1 MNQTLT
7 INISGIVFHIEVDAY
22 EALKVYL
29 NTIKSYFNNS
39 EEREEI
45 MLDIEARVAEIF
57 TESQSDNNQVIVM
70 TDITKVIAIMGEPEQ
85 YLTDEEEEEI
95 PTQKTY
101 RKREDKKL
109 FRDPDD
115 RVLGGV
121 ASGLGAYI
129 GLDTV
134 WVRLFFV
141 AAFFMGFGI
150 LTYIIL
156 WIVMPEAKTTAEK
169 LKMRGEPINI
179 KNIGKAFESE
189 AQKVGEKLQNVDTNK
204 FTSKAGTVLEN
215 IVMAIASFFTAVFN
229 VLGKVLGITFL
240 FVGTFLL
247 VVLLVLIFSSTAIV
261 SISSNGIYSIAS
273 QEFFN
278 LIFVNQDQFLLASV
292 ATFLLVGVPIIGL
305 IFLSVRM
312 LFKVRSHYSVG
323 LTFVG
328 LMVVGTVL
336 AFVVGTRLAVE
347 MSAEEEFEKT
357 AIISPDFNTYV
368 IKTNN
373 TEMPGQ
379 GVLEDKFT
387 SISTEGDMMYQRF
400 VEVSIERSENDSMMI
415 ITNFSSHGKS
425 PKDALKKAKA
435 INYEHQLTDSVLF
448 LPDYFIT
455 NKAHKIRGQ
464 QVEIVVYLPLYQ
476 IIYLDKSAK
485 ELIYDID
492 NFTDTNDKKMIGKK
506 WVMLEKGLTCL
517 DCNGI
522 EGITSKEL
530 EELKALKMVETEIE

>member
-29 NTIKSYFNNS
+29 STIKSYFNNS

-57 TESQSDNNQVIVM
+57 AEAQNDKNQVIVM
-70 TDITKVIAIMGEPEQ
+70 ADVNKVIAIMGEPEQ
-85 YLTDEEEEEI
+85 YLTDEEEGI
-95 PTQKTY
+95 PTQKTH

-204 FTSKAGTVLEN
+204 FSSKAGTVLEN

-229 VLGKVLGITFL
+229 IFGKVLGVAFL
-240 FVGTFLL
+240 FVGTFML
-247 VVLLVLIFSSTAIV
+247 VVLLALLFGSTAIF
-261 SISSNGIYSIAS
+261 SISNDGVYSMAS
-273 QEFFN
+273 QDFFN
-278 LIFVNQDQFLLASV
+278 LIFINQDQFYLASIAV
-292 ATFLLVGVPIIGL
+292 FLLIGVPVIGL
-305 IFLSVRM
+305 IFLSIRM

-328 LMVVGTVL
+328 LLVVGTIL
-336 AFVVGTRLAVE
+336 AFMVGTRLAVE
-347 MSAEEEFEKT
+347 MSAGEEFEKT
-357 AIISPDFNTYV
+357 EIISSDFNTYV
-368 IKTNN
+368 IKTNI

-387 SISTEGDMMYQRF
+387 SISIEGDMMYQRF
-400 VEVSIERSENDSMMI
+400 VELSVERSKNDSMMI
-415 ITNFSSHGKS
+415 TTNFSSHGKS
-425 PKDALKKAKA
+425 PKDALNKAKA
-435 INYEHQLTDSVLF
+435 INYVHQFNDSILF
-448 LPDYFIT
+448 FPDYLAT
-455 NKAHKIRGQ
+455 NKEHKIRGQ
-464 QVEIVVYLPLYQ
+464 QVEITVYLPLYQ
-476 IIYLDKSAK
+476 SIYLDKSTK

-492 NFTDTNDKKMIGKK
+492 NFTNTYDKKMVGRK
-506 WVMLEKGLTCL
+506 WVMLEQGLTCL
-517 DCNGI
+517 DCNDI

-530 EELKALKMVETEIE
+530 EELKALKMVETVIE

>member
-57 TESQSDNNQVIVM
+57 AEAQNDKNQVIVM
-70 TDITKVIAIMGEPEQ
+70 ADVNKVIAIMGEPEQ
-85 YLTDEEEEEI
+85 YLTDEEEEI
-95 PTQKTY
+95 PTQKTH

-204 FTSKAGTVLEN
+204 FSSKAGTVLEN

-229 VLGKVLGITFL
+229 IFGKVLGIAFL
-240 FVGTFLL
+240 FVGTFML
-247 VVLLVLIFSSTAIV
+247 VVLLALLFGSSAV
-261 SISSNGIYSIAS
+261 FSISNDGVYSMAS
-273 QEFFN
+273 QDFFN
-278 LIFVNQDQFLLASV
+278 LIFINQDQFYLASIAV
-292 ATFLLVGVPIIGL
+292 FLLVGVPVIGL
-305 IFLSVRM
+305 IFLSIRM
-312 LFKVRSHYSVG
+312 LFKIKSHYSVG
-323 LTFVG
+323 LTFIG
-328 LMVVGTVL
+328 LLVVGIVL
-336 AFVVGTRLAVE
+336 SFMVGTKLAVE
-347 MSAEEEFEKT
+347 MSSEEEFEKT
-357 AIISPDFNTYV
+357 EIISPNFHTYV
-368 IKTNN
+368 IETNI

-379 GVLEDKFT
+379 GVLEDQFT
-387 SISTEGDMMYQRF
+387 SSISIEGDMMYQRF
-400 VEVSIERSENDSMMI
+400 VELSVERSKNDSMMI
-415 ITNFSSHGKS
+415 TTKISSHGRNS
-425 PKDALKKAKA
+425 KDALSKAKD
-435 INYEHQLTDSVLF
+435 INYSYQLTDSILF
-448 LPDYFIT
+448 FPDYLT
-455 NKAHKIRGQ
+455 TKKENKIRGQ
-464 QVEIVVYLPLYQ
+464 QVEVIVYLPLYQ
-476 IIYLDKSAK
+476 SIYLDKSTK
-485 ELIYDID
+485 ELIYDVD
-492 NFTDTNDKKMIGKK
+492 NFTTTYDKKMVGKK
-506 WVMLEKGLTCL
+506 WVMLEQGLTCL
-517 DCNGI
+517 DCDDI

-530 EELKALKMVETEIE
+530 EELKALKMVETVIE

>member
-57 TESQSDNNQVIVM
+57 AEAQNDKNQVIVM
-70 TDITKVIAIMGEPEQ
+70 ADVNKVIAIMGEPEQ
-85 YLTDEEEEEI
+85 YLTDEEEEI
-95 PTQKTY
+95 PTQKTH

-134 WVRLFFV
+134 WIRLFFV

-189 AQKVGEKLQNVDTNK
+189 AQKVGEKLQNVDTKK
-204 FTSKAGTVLEN
+204 FSSKAGTVLEN

-229 VLGKVLGITFL
+229 IFGKVLGVAFL
-240 FVGTFLL
+240 FVGTFML
-247 VVLLVLIFSSTAIV
+247 VVLLALLFGSTAIF
-261 SISSNGIYSIAS
+261 SISNDGVYSMAS
-273 QEFFN
+273 QDFFN
-278 LIFVNQDQFLLASV
+278 LIFVNQDQFYLASIAV
-292 ATFLLVGVPIIGL
+292 FLLIGVPVIGL
-305 IFLSVRM
+305 IFLSIRM

-328 LMVVGTVL
+328 LLVVGTIL
-336 AFVVGTRLAVE
+336 AFMVGTRLAVE

-357 AIISPDFNTYV
+357 EIISPDFNTYV
-368 IKTNN
+368 IKTNI

-387 SISTEGDMMYQRF
+387 SISIEGDMMYQRF
-400 VEVSIERSENDSMMI
+400 VELSVERSKNDSMMI
-415 ITNFSSHGKS
+415 TTNFSSHGKS
-425 PKDALKKAKA
+425 PKDALNKAKA
-435 INYEHQLTDSVLF
+435 INYVHQLNDSILF
-448 LPDYFIT
+448 FPDYLAT
-455 NKAHKIRGQ
+455 NKEHKIRGQ
-464 QVEIVVYLPLYQ
+464 QVEITVYLPLYQ
-476 IIYLDKSAK
+476 SIYLDKSTK

-492 NFTDTNDKKMIGKK
+492 NFTNTYDKKMVGRK
-506 WVMLEKGLTCL
+506 WVMLEQGLTCL
-517 DCNGI
+517 DCNDI

-530 EELKALKMVETEIE
+530 EELKALKMVETVIE

>member
-57 TESQSDNNQVIVM
+57 AEAQNDKNQVIVM
-70 TDITKVIAIMGEPEQ
+70 ADVNKVIAIMGEPEQ
-85 YLTDEEEEEI
+85 YLTDEEEEI
-95 PTQKTY
+95 PTQKTH

-229 VLGKVLGITFL
+229 IFGKVLGIAFL
-240 FVGTFLL
+240 FVGTFML
-247 VVLLVLIFSSTAIV
+247 VVLLALLFGSTAIF
-261 SISSNGIYSIAS
+261 SISNDGAYSVAS
-273 QEFFN
+273 QDFFN
-278 LIFVNQDQFLLASV
+278 LIFINQDQFYLASIAV
-292 ATFLLVGVPIIGL
+292 FLLIGVPVIGL

-312 LFKVRSHYSVG
+312 LFKVKSHYSVG

-328 LMVVGTVL
+328 LLVVGTIL
-336 AFVVGTRLAVE
+336 AFMVGTRLAVE

-357 AIISPDFNTYV
+357 EIISPDFNTYV
-368 IKTNN
+368 IKTNIS
-373 TEMPGQ
+373 EMPGQ

-387 SISTEGDMMYQRF
+387 SISIEGDMMYQRF
-400 VEVSIERSENDSMMI
+400 VELSIERSKNDSMMI
-415 ITNFSSHGKS
+415 TTNFSSHGKS
-425 PKDALKKAKA
+425 PKDALNKAKA
-435 INYEHQLTDSVLF
+435 INYVHQFNDSILF
-448 LPDYFIT
+448 FPDYLAT
-455 NKAHKIRGQ
+455 NKEYKIRGQ
-464 QVEIVVYLPLYQ
+464 QVEITVYLPLYQ
-476 IIYLDKSAK
+476 SIYLDKSTK

-492 NFTDTNDKKMIGKK
+492 NFTNTYDKKMVGRK
-506 WVMLEKGLTCL
+506 WVMLEQGLTCL
-517 DCNGI
+517 DCEDI

-530 EELKALKMVETEIE
+530 EELKALKMVETVIE

>member
-57 TESQSDNNQVIVM
+57 AEAQNDKNQVIVM
-70 TDITKVIAIMGEPEQ
+70 ADVNKVIAIMGEPEQ
-85 YLTDEEEEEI
+85 YLTDEEEEI
-95 PTQKTY
+95 PTQKTH

-189 AQKVGEKLQNVDTNK
+189 AHKVGEQLKNVDTNK
-204 FTSKAGTVLEN
+204 FSSKAGTVLEN
-215 IVMAIASFFTAVFN
+215 IVMGIASFFTAVFN
-229 VLGKVLGITFL
+229 FLGKVLGIAFL
-240 FVGTFLL
+240 FVGTFML
-247 VVLLVLIFSSTAIV
+247 VVLLALLFGSTAIF
-261 SISSNGIYSIAS
+261 SITNDGVYSMAS
-273 QEFFN
+273 QDFFN
-278 LIFVNQDQFLLASV
+278 LIFINQDQFYLASIAV
-292 ATFLLVGVPIIGL
+292 FLLIGVPVIGL
-305 IFLSVRM
+305 IFLSIRM

-323 LTFVG
+323 LTFAG
-328 LMVVGTVL
+328 LLVVGTVL

-368 IKTNN
+368 IKTNI

-387 SISTEGDMMYQRF
+387 SISIEGDMMYQRF
-400 VEVSIERSENDSMMI
+400 VELSVERSKNDSMMI
-415 ITNFSSHGKS
+415 TTNFSSHGKS
-425 PKDALKKAKA
+425 PKDALNKAKA
-435 INYEHQLTDSVLF
+435 INYVHQFNDSILF
-448 LPDYFIT
+448 FPDYLAT
-455 NKAHKIRGQ
+455 NKEHKIRGQ
-464 QVEIVVYLPLYQ
+464 QVEITVYLPLYQ
-476 IIYLDKSAK
+476 SIYLDKSTK

-492 NFTDTNDKKMIGKK
+492 NFTNTYDKKMVGRK
-506 WVMLEKGLTCL
+506 WVMLEQGLTCL
-517 DCNGI
+517 DCNDI
-522 EGITSKEL
+522 EGVTSKEL
-530 EELKALKMVETEIE
+530 EELKALKMVETIIE

>member
-57 TESQSDNNQVIVM
+57 AEAQNDKNQVIVM
-70 TDITKVIAIMGEPEQ
+70 ADVNKVIAIMGEPEQ
-85 YLTDEEEEEI
+85 YLTDEEEEI
-95 PTQKTY
+95 PTQKTH

-229 VLGKVLGITFL
+229 IFGKVLGIAFL
-240 FVGTFLL
+240 FVGTFML
-247 VVLLVLIFSSTAIV
+247 VVLLALLFGSTAIF
-261 SISSNGIYSIAS
+261 SISNDGVYSVAS
-273 QEFFN
+273 QDFFN
-278 LIFVNQDQFLLASV
+278 LIFINQDQFYLASIAV
-292 ATFLLVGVPIIGL
+292 FLLIGVPVIGL

-312 LFKVRSHYSVG
+312 LFKVKSHYSVG

-328 LMVVGTVL
+328 LLVVGTIL
-336 AFVVGTRLAVE
+336 AFMVGTRLAVE

-357 AIISPDFNTYV
+357 EIISPDFNTYV
-368 IKTNN
+368 IKTNIS
-373 TEMPGQ
+373 EMPGQ

-387 SISTEGDMMYQRF
+387 SISIEGDMMYQRF
-400 VEVSIERSENDSMMI
+400 VELSVERSKNDSMMI
-415 ITNFSSHGKS
+415 TTNFSSHGKS
-425 PKDALKKAKA
+425 PKDALNKAKA
-435 INYEHQLTDSVLF
+435 INYVHQFNDSILF
-448 LPDYFIT
+448 FPDYLAT
-455 NKAHKIRGQ
+455 NKEHKIRGQ
-464 QVEIVVYLPLYQ
+464 QVEITVYLPLYQ
-476 IIYLDKSAK
+476 SIYLDKSTK

-492 NFTDTNDKKMIGKK
+492 NFTNTYDKKMVGRK
-506 WVMLEKGLTCL
+506 WVMLEQGLTCL
-517 DCNGI
+517 DCEDI

-530 EELKALKMVETEIE
+530 EELKALKMVETVIE

>member
-85 YLTDEEEEEI
+85 YLTDEEEEI

>member
-57 TESQSDNNQVIVM
+57 AEAQNDKNQVIVM
-70 TDITKVIAIMGEPEQ
+70 ADVNKVIAIMGEPEQ
-85 YLTDEEEEEI
+85 YLTDEEEEI
-95 PTQKTY
+95 PTQKTH

-229 VLGKVLGITFL
+229 IFGKVLGIAFL
-240 FVGTFLL
+240 FVGTFML
-247 VVLLVLIFSSTAIV
+247 VVLLALLFGSTAIF
-261 SISSNGIYSIAS
+261 SISNDGAYSVAS
-273 QEFFN
+273 QDFFN
-278 LIFVNQDQFLLASV
+278 LIFINQDQFYLASIAV
-292 ATFLLVGVPIIGL
+292 FLLIGVPVIGL

-312 LFKVRSHYSVG
+312 LFKVKSHYSVG

-328 LMVVGTVL
+328 LLVVGTIL
-336 AFVVGTRLAVE
+336 AFMVGTRLAVE

-357 AIISPDFNTYV
+357 EIISPDFNTYV
-368 IKTNN
+368 IKTNIS
-373 TEMPGQ
+373 EMPGQ

-387 SISTEGDMMYQRF
+387 SISIEGDMMYQRF
-400 VEVSIERSENDSMMI
+400 VELSVERSKNDSMMI
-415 ITNFSSHGKS
+415 TTNFSSHGKS
-425 PKDALKKAKA
+425 PKDALNKAKA
-435 INYEHQLTDSVLF
+435 INYVHQFNDSILF
-448 LPDYFIT
+448 FPDYLAT
-455 NKAHKIRGQ
+455 NKEYKIRGQ
-464 QVEIVVYLPLYQ
+464 QVEITVYLPLYQ
-476 IIYLDKSAK
+476 SIYLDKSTK

-492 NFTDTNDKKMIGKK
+492 NFTNTYDKKMVGRK
-506 WVMLEKGLTCL
+506 WVMLEQGLTCL
-517 DCNGI
+517 DCEDI

-530 EELKALKMVETEIE
+530 EELKALKMVETVIE